1 MSEAALFCPLCGGEV
16 RFREGASRKAGRMVY
31 RCQSCERSLA
41 LLDEEESLVEAPD
54 LDDSGLRTVSLQ
66 RAAPRRGK
74 PEALLHAMVTPSE
87 SEGLPPGVA
96 LTLEFV
102 DGPERGRSVAV
113 SRSRCFLGR
122 EVGDISVE
130 DPLVSRRHAVLE
142 VYDGETIILKDLA
155 STNGTYHNGHLIDH
169 CKLSDGDEIRM
180 GSSILTVLIDHPA

>member
-1 MSEAALFCPLCGGEV
+1 
-16 RFREGASRKAGRMVY
+16 MVY
-31 RCQSCERSLA
+31 RCLSCERSLA
-41 LLDEEESLVEAPD
+41 LLDEEESLVGAPD
-54 LDDSGLRTVSLQ
+54 LEDSGLQTVSLQ
-66 RAAPRRGK
+66 RVAPRGAR
-74 PEALLHAMVTPSE
+74 PVALLHEMATPSE

-113 SRSRCFLGR
+113 NRSRCFLGR
-122 EVGDISVE
+122 EAGDISVE

-142 VYDGETIILKDLA
+142 VYDGETIILKDLS

-169 CKLSDGDEIRM
+169 CKLNDGDEIRM